1 MRGRDS
7 RERICVR
14 RRSLK
19 RKLLILR
26 EGDFLELKVRSHLR
40 DLNIRR
46 NIWANLMKTIKIM
59 KRDSISVVL
68 IKMITMELKLITLC
82 LETDLKF

>member
-26 EGDFLELKVRSHLR
+26 EGDFLGLEVRSHLR

-46 NIWANLMKTIKIM
+46 TIWAN
-59 KRDSISVVL
+59 
-68 IKMITMELKLITLC
+68 
-82 LETDLKF
+82 